1 MALFA
6 SLPLV
11 IDSTG
16 TFDSCILFRRPL
28 EPCGRRSATLN
39 GTVERNLSRWLS
51 HVTHRSE
58 RLTIYTV

>member
-6 SLPLV
+6 SLLLV

-16 TFDSCILFRRPL
+16 AFDSCILIRRPL
-28 EPCGRRSATLN
+28 ELCGPGSATLN

-58 RLTIYTV
+58 RLTVCTV